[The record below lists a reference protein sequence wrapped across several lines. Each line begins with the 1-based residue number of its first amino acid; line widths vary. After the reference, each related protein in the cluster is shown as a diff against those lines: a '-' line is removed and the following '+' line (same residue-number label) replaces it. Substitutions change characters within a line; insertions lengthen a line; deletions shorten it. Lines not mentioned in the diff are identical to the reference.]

1 MLDQDKLLVSGS
13 LLSYPIREWHFS
25 HVDFGLASYYLE
37 DYLNGMRLDALFGE
51 LMNIDIMR

>member
-13 LLSYPIREWHFS
+13 LLPYPITEWHFS
-25 HVDFGLASYYLE
+25 QVDFGLTSYYLE